1 MKPKKV
7 GTAFIGSILKLPC
20 GLAPKAFNNTTKS
33 FEYTP
38 ACPADTAGGPVLL
51 HECKLFMWSCSF

>member
-1 MKPKKV
+1 MV
-7 GTAFIGSILKLPC
+7 LGNLTNDIGKLSG

-38 ACPADTAGGPVLL
+38 ACPEDTAGGPVLL
-51 HECKLFMWSCSF
+51 HECKPFM

>member
-1 MKPKKV
+1 MVLGNLTNETIKMRE
-7 GTAFIGSILKLPC
+7 AFTGIILILPC

-38 ACPADTAGGPVLL
+38 ACPADTAGGPV
-51 HECKLFMWSCSF
+51 FIA